1 MILNLGFLYFFF
13 LVLINKFI
21 GINWTFKNWR
31 LRKTILKIIIKLLKK
46 RRHFIV
52 TLLFYYLLMIVMC
65 LPSLK

>member
-21 GINWTFKNWR
+21 GINWTFKNWG

-46 RRHFIV
+46 RGHFIV